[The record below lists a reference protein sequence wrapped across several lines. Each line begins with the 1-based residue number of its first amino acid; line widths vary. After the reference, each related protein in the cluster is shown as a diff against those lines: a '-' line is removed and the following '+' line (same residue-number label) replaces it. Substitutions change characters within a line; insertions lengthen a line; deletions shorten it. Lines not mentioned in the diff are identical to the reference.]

1 MKQLKYRPDID
12 GLRALAVLAVV
23 YFHAFPEK
31 LPGGFVGVDIF
42 FVISGFLITQIIHE
56 NIKSDTFSFF
66 DFYCRRIKRIFP
78 SLILVLAASF
88 IFGWIFLIFDEFQ
101 QLAKHIMSAVT
112 FTSNVTLW
120 NESGYFD
127 NSGETKPL
135 LHLWSLAIEEQF
147 YVFWPLVLW
156 VAWRIKFKLI
166 AVAALLLMASFIF
179 NISNIKNDE
188 IATFYSLLTRAWE
201 LLAGASLAIF
211 IDSKKLV
218 ADSYAEYL
226 GSIFGFGL
234 IMLSM
239 IILDKESLFP
249 GWWALL
255 PVLGTILVINN
266 GTNSP
271 VSEYI
276 LSNKVIVW
284 LGTISYP
291 LYLWHWPLLSFA
303 RISEARIP
311 DAHIRSKA
319 ILLAILLA
327 WITYKVVEK
336 PIRFGK
342 KIRENTKISAL
353 IILMIIMGTL
363 AFFTYIKQGKVFG
376 KGEAIQNLY
385 TGDIGH
391 REFHQY
397 SFEHFYE
404 CTPKKIAKK
413 AARWEGYVRC
423 QQSKINQPIDIAL
436 IGNSHAEHLFIG
448 LAENLPS
455 KNIVYYVF
463 TGLPSIEN
471 QLYEDTFHFLNQ
483 TDSIK
488 HIVISMDWAG
498 KYDLDKVEAEL
509 LKTADQLIAKGKF
522 VYLIEDVPTF
532 SFDPI
537 RCKGIRFPYKAEMCT
552 DLRKTQVYEAMLNR
566 VIKKNKRIRLIKTLK
581 YFCDEQVCSMTQ
593 GNKLLFRD
601 TNHLNVNGSQY
612 LGSKIV
618 SEHIDA
624 FQ

>member
-188 IATFYSLLTRAWE
+188 IATFYSLMTRAWE

-353 IILMIIMGTL
+353 IILMLIMGTL

>member
-353 IILMIIMGTL
+353 IILMLIMGTL

>member
-12 GLRALAVLAVV
+12 GLRAFAVLAVV

-56 NIKSDTFSFF
+56 NLKSDTFSFF

-226 GSIFGFGL
+226 GSIVGFGL

-266 GTNSP
+266 GANSP

-342 KIRENTKISAL
+342 KIRENTKVSAL
-353 IILMIIMGTL
+353 IILMLIIGTL
-363 AFFTYIKQGKVFG
+363 AFFTFIKQGKVFG

-404 CTPKKIAKK
+404 CTPKKIAEK

-448 LAENLPS
+448 LAENLPG

-471 QLYEDTFHFLNQ
+471 KLYEDTFQFLNQ

-552 DLRKTQVYEAMLNR
+552 DLRKTQEYEAMLSR

-581 YFCDEQVCSMTQ
+581 YFCDEQKCGMTH

-601 TNHLNVNGSQY
+601 TNHLNINGSKY

-618 SEHIDA
+618 REHIDA

>member
-1 MKQLKYRPDID
+1 
-12 GLRALAVLAVV
+12 
-23 YFHAFPEK
+23 
-31 LPGGFVGVDIF
+31 
-42 FVISGFLITQIIHE
+42 
-56 NIKSDTFSFF
+56 
-66 DFYCRRIKRIFP
+66 
-78 SLILVLAASF
+78 
-88 IFGWIFLIFDEFQ
+88 
-101 QLAKHIMSAVT
+101 MSAVT

-188 IATFYSLLTRAWE
+188 IATFYSLLTRTWE

-266 GTNSP
+266 GNSSP

-353 IILMIIMGTL
+353 IILMLIMGTL

-581 YFCDEQVCSMTQ
+581 YFCEEQVCSMTQ